1 MLWVRC
7 LSCPVC
13 LSVTFV
19 HCSQTVGL
27 IETKLGMQLGFGSDH
42 IVLVEDTVTL
52 LKGVDVRISKL
63 DLMCGA
69 LPVVALKQQIIV
81 VKTRSESV

>member
-1 MLWVRC
+1 
-7 LSCPVC
+7 
-13 LSVTFV
+13 
-19 HCSQTVGL
+19 
-27 IETKLGMQLGFGSDH
+27 MQLGFGSDH

-69 LPVVALKQQIIV
+69 LVASFIALGQQIIL
-81 VKTRSESV
+81 VKSRSESA